1 MSVSITKR
9 RIQRLGGSSLIVT
22 IPKNWAKKIGLRV
35 GDMVVV
41 VDKGDRLEILPP
53 DSKVNERIGIA
64 QTKLAGYLRD
74 MPIENIINCVYVNG
88 YSRLAIK
95 LPSSDNKNIDKI
107 LDYIRNNPIVK
118 HVELTPDGDLLV
130 ELDVDNG
137 ESVTMLLKLFNTN
150 LQKIIDIGERIIEG
164 ESTLD
169 YELQNISRIVDE
181 TYKIVDSISRKSFKQ
196 GLIMCEAEGVD
207 PTLLVSLKI
216 ITRLLERAV
225 KTLAEYND
233 KELSRKILNLLRI
246 IVSESIGGIASQSG
260 RRMVNSLKLIDDLR
274 SMVADIMQIG
284 TPEAMRLATCVES
297 FALAIDIVSSKS
309 ICSSLGIND

>member
-1 MSVSITKR
+1 MSVTITKR

-22 IPKNWAKKIGLRV
+22 IPKGWAKKIGLRV

-53 DSKVNERIGIA
+53 DSKVNERIGVA
-64 QTKLAGYLRD
+64 QAKLAGYLRD
-74 MPIENIINCVYVNG
+74 MSIDNIINCVYVNG

-95 LPSSDNKNIDKI
+95 LPSSDNKNLDKV
-107 LDYIRNNPIVK
+107 LDDIRRNSIVK

-130 ELDVDNG
+130 ELDIDNG

-150 LQKIIDIGERIIEG
+150 LQQIIDIGEKIIEG
-164 ESTLD
+164 ETTLD
-169 YELQNISRIVDE
+169 YELQNISRIVNE
-181 TYKIVDSISRKSFKQ
+181 TYRIVDSISRKSFKQ

-207 PTLLVSLKI
+207 PTLLVSFKI

-225 KTLAEYND
+225 KTLAEYKD
-233 KELSRKILNLLRI
+233 KELSKRILDLIRM

-260 RRMVNSLKLIDDLR
+260 RRMVNSLKLIEELR
-274 SMVADIMQIG
+274 DVVTEVMQIG

-297 FALAIDIVSSKS
+297 FAIAIDIVSSKS